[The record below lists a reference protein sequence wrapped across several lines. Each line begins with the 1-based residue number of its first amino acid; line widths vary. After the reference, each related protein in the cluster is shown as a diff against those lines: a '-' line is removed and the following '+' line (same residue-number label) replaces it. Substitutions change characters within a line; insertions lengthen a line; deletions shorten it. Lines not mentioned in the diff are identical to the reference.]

1 MINYIA
7 GSSGMHRHARIQT
20 RLAHVNRYF
29 IKWKAG
35 SANASKKNGTCM
47 HRMSRLLKCAACTHG
62 PTANLERSTSQAK
75 KNGKLFILITRLWK
89 HSFSQALLN
98 HLPKLRWK
106 KYISSESG
114 FYVMPAA
121 SQSEPQDAYREAEK
135 TNTEGCPF
143 CILDAFPSRKYQSSP
158 GMLQNRF
165 TLGRP
170 AILPYKVLSTL
181 GLRLCVYVSVFV

>member
-1 MINYIA
+1 MKRRIGKRLEKKKWHMYASNVT
-7 GSSGMHRHARIQT
+7 SPEMCSMHHMDQ
-20 RLAHVNRYF
+20 
-29 IKWKAG
+29 
-35 SANASKKNGTCM
+35 
-47 HRMSRLLKCAACTHG
+47 
-62 PTANLERSTSQAK
+62 TANLERSTSQAK

-158 GMLQNRF
+158 GILQNRF

-170 AILPYKVLSTL
+170 AILPYKGLSTL